1 MRHRICSLL
10 LVLALAALPGTAAAA
25 DSDRQAMTTAAR
37 EVARQI
43 DFLQELFG
51 TNSQLSMINGLFQQ
65 TMDFQSALID
75 FRQNVSGKASS
86 EQIGIAFD
94 TVDRKLTAIL
104 GEVQF
109 LEKDLPALKLVC
121 NKLKSAEHD
130 LHFAV
135 FGSDGTPE
143 RQSEALYRQTL
154 AQQDRVAS
162 LTSNVNFVF
171 ARRDELQSWKDDLDA
186 VQKSLAA
193 LQKLQEG
200 KKGSADQ
207 IKEQF
212 IAADKTW
219 GLVVQKYEAAKQD
232 KLLLQSFV
240 VLVDQ
245 GFGRLAPL
253 AGVKDRRAPLSDG
266 WSN

>member
-1 MRHRICSLL
+1 MKRSIWP
-10 LVLALAALPGTAAAA
+10 VVVVVAAALPGTATAA

-37 EVARQI
+37 EVARQV

-51 TNSQLSMINGLFQQ
+51 TNSQLLMINGLFTQ

-75 FRQNVSGKASS
+75 FRQNVSGKASN
-86 EQIGIAFD
+86 ERIAIAFD

-109 LEKDLPALKLVC
+109 LEKDLPALKMVC

-135 FGSDGTPE
+135 FGGDGNP
-143 RQSEALYRQTL
+143 RQPEALYRQTL
-154 AQQDRVAS
+154 AQEDRVAS
-162 LTSNVNFVF
+162 LASNVNWVF
-171 ARRDELQSWKDDLDA
+171 ARRDELQGWKDDLDA
-186 VQKSLAA
+186 VQKSLVA

-200 KKGSADQ
+200 KKGTGDQ

-212 IAADKTW
+212 IATDKAW
-219 GLVVQKYEAAKQD
+219 GQVVQKYEAAKQD

-253 AGVKDRRAPLSDG
+253 AGVKDRRAALTDG
-266 WSN
+266 WTN